1 MSRVLFQIFFCLLSL
16 NLADPVAD
24 IHQAITNANHR
35 SIARYFGSSVELKLP
50 GNEGLF
56 SKAQSELLLRD
67 FFLKNPPRNFISRHE
82 GTATDGSRYS
92 IGKLETQNGSTFRTY
107 LYLKKQ
113 NENFLLRE
121 FRIEKEK

>member
-1 MSRVLFQIFFCLLSL
+1 MSRSLLHIFLVIVGMLV
-16 NLADPVAD
+16 ADPVSE
-24 IHQAITNANHR
+24 IHQAIRTSNHR
-35 SIARYFGSSVELKLP
+35 AVARYFGSSVELKLP

-67 FFLKNPPRNFISRHE
+67 FFIKNPPRVFTIRQE
-82 GTATDGSRYS
+82 GTANDGSRYS
-92 IGKLETQNGSTFRTY
+92 IGRLETKDGVFFRTY
-107 LYLKKQ
+107 LYLKKS